1 MDSLSGARV
10 LVTGASGFIGSHL
23 TRRLVDDGADV
34 HALTSAVSSVYP
46 TRLVGLRD
54 DIVLHEGNLNDQG
67 AMRALARVVRPEYV
81 FHLGAYTHVGK
92 SWERIDECTQTN
104 VAGTV
109 NLLRA
114 IEDTGYR
121 RLVFTGTSE
130 IYGAIEVPFREDAA
144 VDPGSPYAVSKY
156 AAERFCRMLHRGR
169 GWPIVLLRP
178 FNAYGPAQ
186 SPDRVIPEVI
196 VRALEGRELQMTSGT
211 QTREFNYVVDLVDG
225 FVRTALTPGIEGEL
239 LNLGCGEEIA
249 VADLATKI
257 LALMGDPIE
266 VKIGALPERPNEIP
280 RMCSDSTKARELL
293 GWEPAHT
300 LDDGLQ
306 RTIEWYER
314 ELKSPNSS
322 FVT

>member
-1 MDSLSGARV
+1 
-10 LVTGASGFIGSHL
+10 
-23 TRRLVDDGADV
+23 
-34 HALTSAVSSVYP
+34 
-46 TRLVGLRD
+46 
-54 DIVLHEGNLNDQG
+54 
-67 AMRALARVVRPEYV
+67 
-81 FHLGAYTHVGK
+81 
-92 SWERIDECTQTN
+92 
-104 VAGTV
+104 
-109 NLLRA
+109 
-114 IEDTGYR
+114 
-121 RLVFTGTSE
+121 
-130 IYGAIEVPFREDAA
+130 
-144 VDPGSPYAVSKY
+144 
-156 AAERFCRMLHRGR
+156 MLHRGR

-225 FVRTALTPGIEGEL
+225 FVRAALTPAIEGEL

-257 LALMGDPIE
+257 LGLMGDPIKA
-266 VKIGALPERPNEIP
+266 KIGALPERPNEIP

-293 GWEPAHT
+293 GWKPAHT
-300 LDDGLQ
+300 LDDGLR

>member
-23 TRRLVDDGADV
+23 TRRLVDDGAEV

-46 TRLVGLRD
+46 TRLVDLRE

-104 VAGTV
+104 VVGTV

-121 RLVFTGTSE
+121 RMVFTGTSE
-130 IYGAIEVPFREDAA
+130 IYGAVEVPFREDAA
-144 VDPGSPYAVSKY
+144 VEPGSPYAVSKY

-196 VRALEGRELQMTSGT
+196 VRALEGRALQMTSGT

-225 FVRTALTPGIEGEL
+225 FVRAALTPGIEGEL

-249 VADLATKI
+249 VAELATKI
-257 LALMGDPIE
+257 LGLMGDPIE
-266 VKIGALPERPNEIP
+266 VSIGALPERPNEIP
-280 RMCSDSTKARELL
+280 RMCSDSSKARELL
-293 GWEPAHT
+293 GWKPAHT
-300 LDDGLQ
+300 LDDGLG

>member
-23 TRRLVDDGADV
+23 IRRLVDDGADV

-46 TRLVGLRD
+46 TRLVDLRE

-130 IYGAIEVPFREDAA
+130 IYGAVAVPFREDAA
-144 VDPGSPYAVSKY
+144 VEPGSPYAVSKY
-156 AAERFCRMLHRGR
+156 AAERFCRMLQRGR

-186 SPDRVIPEVI
+186 SPDRIIPEVI

-225 FVRTALTPGIEGEL
+225 FVRAALTPGIEGEL

-257 LALMGDPIE
+257 LGLMGDPIE
-266 VKIGALPERPNEIP
+266 VKIGVLPERPNEIP

-300 LDDGLQ
+300 LEDGLQ

>member
-130 IYGAIEVPFREDAA
+130 IYGAVGVPFREDAA
-144 VDPGSPYAVSKY
+144 VEPGSPYAVSKY

-169 GWPIVLLRP
+169 GWPIVLRGGMLSPRGYSPAYAFMIFSHRVLRYCTPALHVLALAANVALLAAGAGALYWLTFALQLALALAALLGGALRLRP
-178 FNAYGPAQ
+178 LLLARYYVLTTVSPAAGLW
-186 SPDRVIPEVI
+186 DWLRHGT
-196 VRALEGRELQMTSGT
+196 AAWWDAAEG
-211 QTREFNYVVDLVDG
+211 TR
-225 FVRTALTPGIEGEL
+225 
-239 LNLGCGEEIA
+239 
-249 VADLATKI
+249 
-257 LALMGDPIE
+257 
-266 VKIGALPERPNEIP
+266 
-280 RMCSDSTKARELL
+280 
-293 GWEPAHT
+293 
-300 LDDGLQ
+300 
-306 RTIEWYER
+306 
-314 ELKSPNSS
+314 
-322 FVT
+322 